1 MSKLRRVAGLGISA
15 ALFGTGLFYGATNL
29 LFKGNFNYTLI
40 FRVPDTIIFSF
51 RRSLLRS
58 FAPS

>member
-15 ALFGTGLFYGATNL
+15 ALVGTGLFYGATNL
-29 LFKGNFNYTLI
+29 LFKGNFNYSLI

-51 RRSLLRS
+51 RRSLL
-58 FAPS
+58 